1 MTSMRCESRTTTSQG
16 PFVIRC
22 EKQVGHDLEHVAE
35 TQDGNSVH
43 WRTPV
48 SDPGQCTCEECR
60 AIEEE
65 KSRQLSGH
73 TCGAAYEYGTANG
86 TIHCDLPDG
95 HPGRHR
101 STLSVSQGRV
111 ASWDK
116 QVVKPKKRTQPW

>member
-1 MTSMRCESRTTTSQG
+1 MQCEAITTING
-16 PFVIRC
+16 PAGIVRC
-22 EKQVGHDLEHVAE
+22 EKETHHALEHVAS
-35 TQDGNSVH
+35 TGDGNTVH
-43 WRTPV
+43 WRTAV
-48 SDPGQCTCEECR
+48 SGDPSQCTCEECR

-65 KSRQLSGH
+65 KSRQLPPSI
-73 TCGAAYEYGTANG
+73 CRAAYDDLRTL
-86 TIHCDLPDG
+86 TKVRCDLPDG